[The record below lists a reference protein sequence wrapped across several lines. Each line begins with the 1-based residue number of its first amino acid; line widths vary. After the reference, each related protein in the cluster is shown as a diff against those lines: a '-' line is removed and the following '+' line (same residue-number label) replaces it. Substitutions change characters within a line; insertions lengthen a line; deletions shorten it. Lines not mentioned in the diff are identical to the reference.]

1 MLYGTLASN
10 PQALLL
16 PVEPD
21 ASITAVPLLRAVC
34 IFPEICIR
42 SRGLFRLEVSLLRTP
57 L

>member
-21 ASITAVPLLRAVC
+21 ASVTASPLLRAVC